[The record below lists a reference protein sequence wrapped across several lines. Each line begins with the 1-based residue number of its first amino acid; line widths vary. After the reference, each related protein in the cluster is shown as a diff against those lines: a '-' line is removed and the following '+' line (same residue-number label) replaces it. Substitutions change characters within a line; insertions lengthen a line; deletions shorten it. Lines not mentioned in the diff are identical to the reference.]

1 MRLTVHITVLSYA
14 GNLRDLCFLTAVRS
28 SVAVCVCL
36 VQL

>member
-28 SVAVCVCL
+28 L
-36 VQL
+36 RRRLL